1 MASKRNIFGVVI
13 LIVFL
18 LLFFLISYG
27 ASVTKKNAIEKYERI
42 AALKG
47 NLGITTEEFGYQFNK
62 RVNERSFGVDYEDF
76 IFEKYFI
83 KDVGSGLVEHRFDV
97 ADKVLMISATV
108 DKATGKIK
116 TITVMGAPLNLNE
129 QACLAMMYEVT
140 ICILNDGFTPKDA
153 NYIMRKS

>member
-1 MASKRNIFGVVI
+1 M
-13 LIVFL
+13 
-18 LLFFLISYG
+18 
-27 ASVTKKNAIEKYERI
+27 
-42 AALKG
+42 
-47 NLGITTEEFGYQFNK
+47 
-62 RVNERSFGVDYEDF
+62 
-76 IFEKYFI
+76 
-83 KDVGSGLVEHRFDV
+83 VEHRFDV

-153 NYIMRKS
+153 NYIMRKKLRVPQIIVSESLVHNEYVDKKFKYEALSTGTKHKFLSIEPVE